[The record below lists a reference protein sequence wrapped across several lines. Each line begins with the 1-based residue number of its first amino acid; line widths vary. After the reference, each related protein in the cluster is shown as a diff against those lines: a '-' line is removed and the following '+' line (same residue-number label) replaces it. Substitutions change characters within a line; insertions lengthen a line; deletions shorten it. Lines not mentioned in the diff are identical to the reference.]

1 MTCVGVN
8 MLNQDERPFHI
19 RFLER
24 RIAELE
30 EYRKSGNPYI
40 EVTVDS
46 LQGLMLEN
54 LHLHAR
60 LDAMEKRAT
69 DSMNLYWMTNFQAT
83 QRIIPAE
90 PKNG

>member
-1 MTCVGVN
+1 MTCTGVN
-8 MLNQDERPFHI
+8 TLNQDERPFHI

-24 RIAELE
+24 RIQELE

-46 LQGLMLEN
+46 LQALAVEN
-54 LHLHAR
+54 LHLHHR

-69 DSMNLYWMTNFQAT
+69 DGMNMYWMTNFPSV
-83 QRIIPAE
+83 QRI
-90 PKNG
+90 NGPLESR